1 MIQVQT
7 IPRNEYPRPQFVR
20 ESWMNLNG
28 WWQFDYDDGDEGVRA
43 RWYGEAELGRRI
55 NVPYVY
61 QTKLSGIGETEFHPI
76 VWYKRTFCV
85 RTQGRTSR
93 WLLNF
98 GAVDYQAEVWVN
110 GAYAGKHRGGH
121 TSFTFDITELIKD
134 GENTLTVRAVDEP
147 LNLEL
152 PRGKQFWK
160 GKSENIFYTGTTG
173 IWQTVWLEEVPDN
186 YVSRL
191 FMTPDIDQKSVK
203 MEIFAAKPVD
213 GTVGIRISYK
223 GQTMVEDEARMFKGK
238 LVRSFFLDQNI
249 NLEWEHRKY
258 EWTPE
263 NPVLF
268 DVSLTFISGDGEA
281 DRIDS
286 YFAMRKVSVENG
298 RFLLNNRP
306 YYQKLVLDQGYWKDS
321 LLTAPADEDF
331 VRDILLSKEMGFNG
345 ARKHQK
351 VEDPRYLYHADRMG
365 FLVWAE
371 YSNAYI
377 YSREYAERMM
387 PEWTEAVLRDYNH
400 PCIVAWVPLNESWGV
415 DGIMYNREEQAH
427 SQAMYYL
434 TKSLDQTRL
443 VISNDGWNHTVSD
456 LLTIHD
462 YEGKK
467 ETLLRRYQSKER
479 IINDMP
485 ANRTLL
491 AHGFTYE
498 NQPVIVSEF
507 GGISFKME
515 EMEGWGYTSTKS
527 PEEYALAY
535 EAVVSAMLESEAVQ
549 GFVYTQLCD
558 VEQETNGL
566 LTYGREP
573 KIPLETIRRINEGGR
588 G

>member
-121 TSFTFDITELIKD
+121 TSFTFDITELMKD

-186 YVSRL
+186 YVRRL

-203 MEIFAAKPVD
+203 MEIFAARPVD

-223 GQTMVEDEARMFKGK
+223 GQTMVEDEARMFKGR

-249 NLEWEHRKY
+249 NLEWEHRK
-258 EWTPE
+258 
-263 NPVLF
+263 
-268 DVSLTFISGDGEA
+268 
-281 DRIDS
+281 
-286 YFAMRKVSVENG
+286 
-298 RFLLNNRP
+298 
-306 YYQKLVLDQGYWKDS
+306 
-321 LLTAPADEDF
+321 
-331 VRDILLSKEMGFNG
+331 
-345 ARKHQK
+345 
-351 VEDPRYLYHADRMG
+351 
-365 FLVWAE
+365 
-371 YSNAYI
+371 
-377 YSREYAERMM
+377 
-387 PEWTEAVLRDYNH
+387 
-400 PCIVAWVPLNESWGV
+400 
-415 DGIMYNREEQAH
+415 
-427 SQAMYYL
+427 
-434 TKSLDQTRL
+434 
-443 VISNDGWNHTVSD
+443 
-456 LLTIHD
+456 
-462 YEGKK
+462 
-467 ETLLRRYQSKER
+467 
-479 IINDMP
+479 
-485 ANRTLL
+485 
-491 AHGFTYE
+491 
-498 NQPVIVSEF
+498 
-507 GGISFKME
+507 
-515 EMEGWGYTSTKS
+515 
-527 PEEYALAY
+527 
-535 EAVVSAMLESEAVQ
+535 
-549 GFVYTQLCD
+549 
-558 VEQETNGL
+558 
-566 LTYGREP
+566 
-573 KIPLETIRRINEGGR
+573 
-588 G
+588 